1 MFISD
6 VRKNKFEVAFFLV
19 VDFKT
24 TFYSDTILANRKAF
38 QGDGSHAIESEREGR
53 EVKQN

>member
-1 MFISD
+1 M
-6 VRKNKFEVAFFLV
+6 V

-38 QGDGSHAIESEREGR
+38 QGDGSHAIESKREGR
-53 EVKQN
+53 SNKTYKTKPIKMAG

>member
-1 MFISD
+1 M
-6 VRKNKFEVAFFLV
+6 V

-38 QGDGSHAIESEREGR
+38 QGDGSHAIEAEREGR
-53 EVKQN
+53 SNKTKPIKMAG